1 MMHIKKRLSK
11 IISTKI
17 FITLAQLIK
26 MNAFLSLL
34 LNLIYKLLPKSNM
47 IIILIYSI
55 NSFNIK

>member
-1 MMHIKKRLSK
+1 MHIKKRLSK